1 MPAPL
6 TIPLGPTSVRDV
18 WRGPAWLASGHR
30 PFFLATGIYG
40 ALALGMWMF
49 AWFGLLPLTSSWH
62 GHEMVFGFGVAA
74 IAGFLQ
80 AAVPKWT
87 QQPTYRGARAA
98 LLFALWLPGLH
109 LLDLLVL
116 PVLAFHIG
124 RDLYR
129 ARNRRNYIVAGVLLA
144 LWGVDLLYHFGPP
157 SLALRVAVYL
167 VTALIA
173 LIGGRIVPVFT
184 RNAMRLAGEADF
196 DCRTPRWLEIAAVP
210 AVLGVG
216 RLASLADAPPAARV
230 DPPCRLRVP
239 AARVR
244 AQGHRGRRGSGRAVR
259 RPARPDRGRYRGHDP
274 GRRLARGVGP
284 QRSAVAAEPRHRPRL
299 RPGHRR
305 STAAR
310 PGVAAPCAP
319 GRGRALV
326 AGFRGVRQGVLADP
340 DPAARR
346 RAAGLDHGSDGRT
359 AAHGPWLPG

>member
-98 LLFALWLPGLH
+98 LLFALWLVGRVGMWLPGLH
-109 LLDLLVL
+109 LLDLLFL

-129 ARNRRNYIVAGVLLA
+129 A
-144 LWGVDLLYHFGPP
+144 
-157 SLALRVAVYL
+157 
-167 VTALIA
+167 
-173 LIGGRIVPVFT
+173 
-184 RNAMRLAGEADF
+184 
-196 DCRTPRWLEIAAVP
+196 PR
-210 AVLGVG
+210 
-216 RLASLADAPPAARV
+216 
-230 DPPCRLRVP
+230 
-239 AARVR
+239 
-244 AQGHRGRRGSGRAVR
+244 
-259 RPARPDRGRYRGHDP
+259 
-274 GRRLARGVGP
+274 
-284 QRSAVAAEPRHRPRL
+284 
-299 RPGHRR
+299 
-305 STAAR
+305 
-310 PGVAAPCAP
+310 
-319 GRGRALV
+319 
-326 AGFRGVRQGVLADP
+326 
-340 DPAARR
+340 
-346 RAAGLDHGSDGRT
+346 
-359 AAHGPWLPG
+359 